1 MSRSSDRAV
10 VLRLERVARGPLAPV
25 DLVLAAG
32 ETAKIIVESRAVADE
47 LFGIVTG
54 ELLPAGGRFELFG
67 QDPAA
72 LPEPARLALLA
83 RAGFVP
89 EDGGLISNL
98 KAWENLILPATYHR
112 GDAPAAL
119 ESRVSALVKRLGIP
133 AAALASLL
141 GKLPDRLTL
150 AERRQVALLRAAL
163 MKPSLLVCDYL
174 HAGLDRAAGEALL
187 KAAATVAEP
196 APAILYLCPDD
207 AVSARIS
214 ADRSVRLGAE
224 GP

>member
-1 MSRSSDRAV
+1 MSRSSDRDI
-10 VLRLERVARGPLAPV
+10 VLRLDRVVRGPLGPV
-25 DLVLAAG
+25 DLILSAG
-32 ETAKIIVESRAVADE
+32 ETAKVIVESRAVAEE
-47 LFGIVTG
+47 LFGILAG
-54 ELLPAGGRFELFG
+54 QLLPASGRIELFG

-72 LPEPARLALLA
+72 LSEPARLDLLA
-83 RAGFVP
+83 RVGFVP

-112 GDAPAAL
+112 GESPAAL
-119 ESRVSALVKRLGIP
+119 ESRVSALAKRLGVP
-133 AAALASLL
+133 AASLATLL
-141 GKLPDRLTL
+141 GKLPDQLTL

-163 MKPSLLVCDYL
+163 MKPSLLVCDFL

-196 APAILYLCPDD
+196 APAILHLCPDD